1 VIHVYVFA
9 MNGAGNHNWLS
20 NNDLFA
26 KPFLAVLG

>member
-1 VIHVYVFA
+1 

-26 KPFLAVLG
+26 KPFLAVLR